1 MKRKAR
7 SITQGNEMEG
17 KNYDP
22 YVKGH
27 HFGSKGVVG
36 RIYNRQIERTQHTI
50 SNLELKYL
58 TLLKWSKVPTDI
70 REQFALPLEETL
82 AIAEELGIPHPQ
94 DKSTREWHPLSTDF
108 LVTLPGGKS
117 IAISVKYAK
126 DVSNRRVLEK
136 LQIEQEYWRYQ
147 DTEWKLATESDIPQT
162 LLENIEW
169 VQEAHENPRPD
180 NASRAAEELLAMYL
194 AQGLPP
200 CEAGRLTDKALRLE
214 TGTGLFLIR
223 HFLASRQ
230 WSTDMRVKIDPAK
243 PITITRYG
251 MGDKFIDR
259 VA

>member
-1 MKRKAR
+1 M
-7 SITQGNEMEG
+7 I
-17 KNYDP
+17 P

-36 RIYNRQIERTQHTI
+36 RIYNREIERTQHSI

-70 REQFALPLEETL
+70 REQFVLPLEETL
-82 AIAEELGIPHPQ
+82 AIAEELGILHPQ
-94 DKSTREWHPLSTDF
+94 NKSTREWHPLSTDF
-108 LVTLPGGKS
+108 LVSLRGGKL

-126 DVSNRRVLEK
+126 DVSDRRVLEK
-136 LQIEQEYWRYQ
+136 LQIEQEYWRRQ
-147 DTEWKLATESDIPQT
+147 NAEWTLATESDIPQT

-169 VQEAHENPRPD
+169 VQEAQENPHPD
-180 NASRAAEELLAMYL
+180 KANKAAEELLAMCL

-200 CEAGRLTDKALRLE
+200 REAGRQTDKALRLE
-214 TGTGLFLIR
+214 PGTGLFLIR

-230 WSTDMRVKIDPAK
+230 WSTDMRMKIDPAK
-243 PITITRYG
+243 PITITSYG
-251 MGDKFIDR
+251 MDDKFIDR

>member
-7 SITQGNEMEG
+7 SITPGNDMEG
-17 KNYDP
+17 KKYDP

-70 REQFALPLEETL
+70 REQFVLPLGETL

-94 DKSTREWHPLSTDF
+94 DRSTREWHPMSTDF
-108 LVTLPGGKS
+108 LVSLRGGKS
-117 IAISVKYAK
+117 IAMSVKYAK
-126 DVSNRRVLEK
+126 AVSDRRVLEK
-136 LQIEQEYWRYQ
+136 LQIEQEYWRRQ
-147 DTEWKLATESDIPQT
+147 DTEWKLATESDIPQA
-162 LLENIEW
+162 LLDNIEW
-169 VQEAHENPRPD
+169 VQEAGENPHPD
-180 NASRAAEELLAMYL
+180 NASKAAEELLAMHL

-200 CEAGRLTDKALRLE
+200 REAGRKTDKALRLE

-223 HFLASRQ
+223 HFLAARK
-230 WSTDMRVKIDPAK
+230 WSTDMRMKIDPAK

-251 MGDKFIDR
+251 MDDKFIDR